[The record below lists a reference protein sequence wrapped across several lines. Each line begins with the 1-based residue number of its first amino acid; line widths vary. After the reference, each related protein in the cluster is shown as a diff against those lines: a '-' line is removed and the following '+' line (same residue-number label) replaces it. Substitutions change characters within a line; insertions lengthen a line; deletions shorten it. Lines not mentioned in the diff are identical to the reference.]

1 MPSRDME
8 FLDVSHNAWL
18 VFASMIIA
26 LVAGFTGLTLSKDL
40 SLQSISR
47 RKGSV
52 AMSAIA
58 LGGGIWSMHFVA
70 MLGLQMPILFY
81 YDAAITLASALL
93 AILIVDVA
101 LLLLHFH
108 ERTTATLCGA
118 GALVGCGILAMH
130 YVGMAGLQ
138 LCRAIYT
145 PFGIALAVISAIGL
159 CILAF
164 WIAYGQRNNRNILL
178 GTLCFGFAVSAVHFV
193 ATFGTSFVAV
203 PTLNEFGPVMSNETL
218 ALGVILSSFVIF
230 GAFLWMSV
238 TFLDPQPAVQ
248 EEVDPFAT
256 DVSPEAID
264 DNPTPVPASIRIPCE
279 REGMTHLIDPA
290 QVAFVRAEGHYTN
303 VYTQT
308 GQHFCTW
315 PITEATKRLE
325 GVGFLKT
332 HRSYLVNPSQVEHF
346 ERLKDTGVCRFEASD
361 LPPVPVSRSHLKS
374 VRDALGI

>member
-1 MPSRDME
+1 ME

-18 VFASMIIA
+18 VLASMIIA
-26 LVAGFTGLTLSKDL
+26 IVAGFTGLTLSKDL
-40 SLQSISR
+40 SLQSVSR

-52 AMSAIA
+52 AMSAVA

-93 AILIVDVA
+93 AILIVGVA
-101 LLLLHFH
+101 LMLLHFY
-108 ERTTATLCGA
+108 ERTPATLCGA
-118 GALVGCGILAMH
+118 GALVGSGILAMH

-138 LCRAIYT
+138 LCRAVYT
-145 PFGIALAVISAIGL
+145 PFGILLAVVSAIGL

-193 ATFGTSFVAV
+193 ATLGTSFVAV

-218 ALGVILSSFVIF
+218 AIGVILSSFVIF

-238 TFLDPQPAVQ
+238 TFLDQRAPVVEDTAPIVVDIAPATEDETASV
-248 EEVDPFAT
+248 
-256 DVSPEAID
+256 
-264 DNPTPVPASIRIPCE
+264 VPASIRIPCE
-279 REGMTHLIDPA
+279 RDGITHLIDPA

-315 PITEATKRLE
+315 PITEATKRL
-325 GVGFLKT
+325 GAVGFFKT
-332 HRSYLVNPSQVEHF
+332 HRSYLVNPAQVEHF
-346 ERLKDTGVCRFEASD
+346 ERLKDTGVCRFAAPD
-361 LPPVPVSRSHLKS
+361 LPSVPVSRTNLKS
-374 VRDALGI
+374 VRDALGV

>member
-1 MPSRDME
+1 ME
-8 FLDVSHNAWL
+8 VLEVSHNAAL
-18 VFASMIIA
+18 VFASVLIA
-26 LVAGFTGLTLSKDL
+26 IVSGFTGLTLSKDI
-40 SLQSISR
+40 SQQSVSR

-93 AILIVDVA
+93 AILIVGVA
-101 LLLLHFH
+101 LLLLHFR
-108 ERTTATLCGA
+108 ERTTTTLCAA
-118 GALVGCGILAMH
+118 GTLVGCGILAMH

-145 PFGIALAVISAIGL
+145 PFGIMLSVVSAIGL
-159 CILAF
+159 CIAAF
-164 WIAYGQRNNRNILL
+164 WIAYGRRNNRNILL
-178 GTLCFGFAVSAVHFV
+178 GTLFFGFAVSAVHFV
-193 ATFGTSFVAV
+193 ATLGTSFVAV

-218 ALGVILSSFVIF
+218 AIGVILSSFVIC

-238 TFLDPQPAVQ
+238 TFLVPNTA
-248 EEVDPFAT
+248 A
-256 DVSPEAID
+256 
-264 DNPTPVPASIRIPCE
+264 PTPVSPAKDLPEKTNEETNPPVAIRIPCE
-279 REGMTHLIDPA
+279 RDGVTHLIDPA
-290 QVAFVRAEGHYTN
+290 HVAFVRAEGHYTN
-303 VYTQT
+303 IYTQDAR
-308 GQHFCTW
+308 HFCVW

-325 GVGFLKT
+325 DAGFLKT
-332 HRSYLVNPSQVEHF
+332 HRSYLVNPAQVQHF
-346 ERLKDTGVCRFEASD
+346 ERLKDNGVCRFASPD

>member
-1 MPSRDME
+1 ME
-8 FLDVSHNAWL
+8 FLDVSHNIWL
-18 VFASMIIA
+18 VLASLIIA

-40 SLQSISR
+40 SLQSVPR

-52 AMSAIA
+52 AMSAVA

-93 AILIVDVA
+93 AILIVGVA

-108 ERTTATLCGA
+108 ERTPVTLCGA
-118 GALVGCGILAMH
+118 GALVGCGILTMH

-145 PFGIALAVISAIGL
+145 PFGIALAVVSAIGL

-193 ATFGTSFVAV
+193 ATFGTSFIAV
-203 PTLNEFGPVMSNETL
+203 PNLNEFGPVMSNETL
-218 ALGVILSSFVIF
+218 AVGVILTSFVIF

-238 TFLDPQPAVQ
+238 TFLESKTPVLAKASPFA
-248 EEVDPFAT
+248 VDPT
-256 DVSPEAID
+256 PETTGSGA
-264 DNPTPVPASIRIPCE
+264 NPMPASIRIPCE
-279 REGMTHLIDPA
+279 REGVTHLIDPA

-315 PITEATKRLE
+315 PITEATKRLSA
-325 GVGFLKT
+325 VGFFKT
-332 HRSYLVNPSQVEHF
+332 HRSYLVNPAQVEHF
-346 ERLKDTGVCRFEASD
+346 ERLKDTGVCRFAAPD
-361 LPPVPVSRSHLKS
+361 LPPVPVSRSNLKS

>member
-1 MPSRDME
+1 ME
-8 FLDVSHNAWL
+8 FLDVSHNTGL
-18 VFASMIIA
+18 IFASMIVAI
-26 LVAGFTGLTLSKDL
+26 VAGFTGLTLSKDL
-40 SLQSISR
+40 SLQSLSR

-93 AILIVDVA
+93 AILIVGVA
-101 LLLLHFH
+101 LLLLHFR
-108 ERTTATLCGA
+108 ERTTTTVCGA

-138 LCRAIYT
+138 LCKAVYT
-145 PFGIALAVISAIGL
+145 PSGVLLAVVSAMGL

-178 GTLCFGFAVSAVHFV
+178 GTLCFGFAVCSVHFV
-193 ATFGTSFVAV
+193 ATSGTKFIAV
-203 PTLNEFGPVMSNETL
+203 PTLNEFGPGMSNETL

-238 TFLDPQPAVQ
+238 TFLIPQTSTHGGIPMAGRDTAS
-248 EEVDPFAT
+248 EDTSTSET
-256 DVSPEAID
+256 LVSA
-264 DNPTPVPASIRIPCE
+264 ALRIPCE
-279 REGMTHLIDPA
+279 REGVTHLIDPA

-308 GQHFCTW
+308 AQHFCTW
-315 PITEATKRLE
+315 PITEATKRLCA
-325 GVGFLKT
+325 VGFLKT
-332 HRSYLVNPSQVEHF
+332 HRSYLVNPAQIEHF
-346 ERLKDTGVCRFEASD
+346 ERLKDTGVCRFAGSG
-361 LPPVPVSRSHLKS
+361 LPPVPVSRTNLKS
-374 VRDALGI
+374 VRDALGL